1 MATVLNKSLAALFLL
16 AGLAGSATAQTSAK
30 SSTQAPRTGTADA
43 AAAAAPVKSGE
54 PEGYG
59 RWVPRVDKQTC
70 PKGSE
75 TYIDEKDGGVKCW
88 VKSSTD

>member
-1 MATVLNKSLAALFLL
+1 MTTFPTRAFTALLLL
-16 AGLAGSATAQTSAK
+16 AGLAASAEAQTSTK
-30 SSTQAPRTGTADA
+30 SSAATREAATEAPT
-43 AAAAAPVKSGE
+43 AAPVKSGV
-54 PEGYG
+54 PEGNG

-88 VKSSTD
+88 VSSANTN